1 VHAARCQLLSNI
13 NEMFDL
19 VSDGKDVPIPLR
31 AQGRRDQVRCS
42 WRAVAALDQAF
53 ARCGGN
59 SIRMN
64 QPVQRFWRDA
74 HAGLNHQINTPGAV
88 YRNYVLTELGTP
100 PEGAFI

>member
-1 VHAARCQLLSNI
+1 QLLANI

-19 VSDGKDVPIPLR
+19 VSADKEVPIPLR

-59 SIRMN
+59 SIRLS
-64 QPVQRFWRDA
+64 QPVQQFWRHA
-74 HAGLNHQINTPGAV
+74 HAGLNHQINTTGAG
-88 YRNYVLTELGTP
+88 YRNYVLAELVNLHK
-100 PEGAFI
+100 GAFV